1 MKNTIK
7 TILESQ
13 DAVFQIKGVNDF
25 RNEPMVFKMNH
36 MCGDLEL
43 HSVHGVDSTQ
53 TMNVDRF
60 GPTCMWL
67 YSYSLLGSKIVEK
80 IRYED
85 VTIIES

>member
-1 MKNTIK
+1 MKNIK
-7 TILESQ
+7 HILETQ
-13 DAVFQIKGVNDF
+13 NVKFQVKNITNYKD
-25 RNEPMVFKMNH
+25 EPEIFQMDH
-36 MCGDLEL
+36 YCGNLEL
-43 HSVHGVDSTQ
+43 HSVNSVNGTQ

>member
-13 DAVFQIKGVNDF
+13 DAVFQIKGVNDYK
-25 RNEPMVFKMNH
+25 NKPMIFKMNH

-53 TMNVDRF
+53 TMNVEKF

-67 YSYSLLGSKIVEK
+67 YSYDMLGNKTRSKVK
-80 IRYED
+80 YSD
-85 VTIIES
+85 VIIK

>member
-1 MKNTIK
+1 MKNIK
-7 TILESQ
+7 HILETQ
-13 DAVFQIKGVNDF
+13 NAIFQIKNITNYK
-25 RNEPMVFKMNH
+25 NEPEIFQMGH
-36 MCGDLEL
+36 YCDDLEL
-43 HSVHGVDSTQ
+43 HSVNNVRGTQ
-53 TMNVDRF
+53 SMNVDRF

>member
-1 MKNTIK
+1 MKNIK
-7 TILESQ
+7 HILETQ
-13 DAVFQIKGVNDF
+13 NVKFQVKNINNYK
-25 RNEPMVFKMNH
+25 NEPEALQMDHYCV
-36 MCGDLEL
+36 DIYEL
-43 HSVHGVDSTQ
+43 HSVHNVRGTQ